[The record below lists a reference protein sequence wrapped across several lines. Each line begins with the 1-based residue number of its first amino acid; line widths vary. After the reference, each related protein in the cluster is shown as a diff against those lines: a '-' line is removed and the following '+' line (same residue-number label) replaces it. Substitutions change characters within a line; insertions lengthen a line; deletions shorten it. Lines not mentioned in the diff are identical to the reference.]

1 MRKAYLRIIL
11 PFGLFAILAAAPAA
25 RAQSAHEQTA
35 SVPFSFHVGD
45 KSFPAG
51 VYRVR
56 QLNPASDRVALEIKS
71 EDGRGRKVTLTS
83 FVRGGK
89 TAGGARLVFTRY
101 GEQYF
106 LAQIWDGARGDGLAL
121 PTSRSERTLA
131 RKAGERAPGR
141 TAVALGERP
150 R

>member
-1 MRKAYLRIIL
+1 MRKAYLRIFL
-11 PFGLFAILAAAPAA
+11 PFGLFAILAAAAPA
-25 RAQSAHEQTA
+25 RAQSVREQMA
-35 SVPFSFHVGD
+35 IIPFTFNVGD

-56 QLNPASDRVALEIKS
+56 QLNSATDRVALEVKS
-71 EDGRGRKVTLTS
+71 ANGRRGKITLTS
-83 FVRGGK
+83 FVHSGK
-89 TAGGARLVFTRY
+89 ATEQARLVFTRY

-106 LAQIWDGARGDGLAL
+106 LTEVWTPALDAGLAL

-131 RKAGERAPGR
+131 RKAGERTPERA
-141 TAVALGERP
+141 TVALGARP